1 MTRNGARLAALVR
14 IVTGVI
20 FVVLGS
26 SKVFGE
32 FVHGGF
38 AAAVKGMIKDS
49 WPVWRGFL
57 QSVVLPNASIFGWL
71 VAASELA
78 LGIGLLFGLWTQVAA
93 AGGSLL
99 MLSILLGQSYA
110 GPGSSLEKWVMAG
123 LTTKFTLLLL
133 LLLGAADAGRVWGLD
148 GRVLGTK
155 RGTVR
160 R

>member
-1 MTRNGARLAALVR
+1 MTRSGARLAALVR
-14 IVTGVI
+14 ILTGLI
-20 FVVLGS
+20 FVVLGT

-38 AAAVKGMIKDS
+38 ALAVKGMIKDS

-57 QSVVLPNASIFGWL
+57 QSVVLPIAHVFAWI
-71 VAASELA
+71 VALGELS
-78 LGIGLLFGLWTQVAA
+78 LGIGLLLGFWTQVVA

-99 MLSILLGQSYA
+99 MLSILLGQSYP

-123 LTTKFTLLLL
+123 LITKFALLLL
-133 LLLGAADAGRVWGLD
+133 LLLAAADAGRVWGLD
-148 GRVLGTK
+148 GRVVGTRK
-155 RGTVR
+155 GAVR